1 VEYRHLGRSGLL
13 VSAVGLGCNNFG
25 RRADLTTSTAV
36 VHQALEHGVNFFDT
50 ADIYGPGGVS
60 EEYLGKALATRRDDV
75 LIATKF
81 GGLMGDETFKRGASR
96 RYIMS
101 AVEASLTRLGTGY
114 IDLYQIHLPDPG
126 TPIEE
131 TMRALDD
138 LVHQGKVRYIGHSNF
153 AAWQVVECHY
163 IAQSQYLH
171 RFVSAQNEYSLLKR
185 DVEAELLPAC
195 TAYGVGVLPYFPL
208 ASGFLTGKYQK
219 DAPLPE
225 GARLT
230 NNQSAR
236 EEIMTPQNWDI
247 LARLSAFAQ
256 RHSRTLAELSIAW
269 LLSRPVV
276 GSVIAGATK
285 PEQIEANVK
294 AAAWRLTPEDV
305 AEVDGLANLDA
316 RGRS

>member
-1 VEYRHLGRSGLL
+1 MEYRNLGRSGLL

-25 RRADLTTSTAV
+25 RRADLATSTAV
-36 VHQALEHGVNFFDT
+36 VHKALEHGVNFFDT
-50 ADIYGPGGVS
+50 ADVYGPEGVS
-60 EEYLGKALATRRDDV
+60 EEYLGRALAKRRDDV
-75 LIATKF
+75 LIATKL
-81 GGLMGDETFKRGASR
+81 GAPMGDETFKRGASR

-101 AVEASLTRLGTGY
+101 AVEASLTRLGTGH
-114 IDLYQIHLPDPG
+114 IDLYQVHLPDPA

-131 TMRALDD
+131 TMRALDE
-138 LVHQGKVRYIGHSNF
+138 LVRQGKVRYIGHSNF

-163 IAQSQYLH
+163 IAQMQHLH
-171 RFVSAQNEYSLLKR
+171 RFVSAQNQYSLLKR
-185 DVEAELLPAC
+185 EVETELLPAC

-208 ASGFLTGKYQK
+208 ASGFLTGKYQR

-236 EEIMTPQNWDI
+236 EQIMTPQNWNV
-247 LARLSAFAQ
+247 LERLSDFA
-256 RHSRTLAELSIAW
+256 RRREHTLAELSIAW

-294 AAAWRLTPEDV
+294 AAVWRLTREEV
-305 AEVDGLANLDA
+305 AEVDTLC
-316 RGRS
+316 S